1 MEEERRKE
9 ERKRQSSRM
18 VEDTLRREEEI
29 EKTKKEEG
37 ATFNLNEVLTDDEN
51 EELAYELWKVIFRNR
66 SVWKFEV
73 NEWFKVRE
81 MKRLKRNRD
90 EREHTAREKEEIE
103 RIHAMT
109 EEERRNYLR
118 LNPKIV
124 TNRVRLNLLTSVV
137 EIMFK
142 V

>member
-137 EIMFK
+137 EIIFK

>member
-66 SVWKFEV
+66 SV
-73 NEWFKVRE
+73 
-81 MKRLKRNRD
+81 
-90 EREHTAREKEEIE
+90 
-103 RIHAMT
+103 
-109 EEERRNYLR
+109 
-118 LNPKIV
+118 
-124 TNRVRLNLLTSVV
+124 
-137 EIMFK
+137 
-142 V
+142 